1 MLFSVFVFLHLP
13 LVEFNLFGER
23 FVVGFRK
30 IGPVSYLV
38 ILVSEV
44 IDFLLELSGELLDF
58 KTSYVL
64 FVLGTQGRM
73 DFFLYPH
80 LIVQVIILVS
90 QKRYLREQSLLAG
103 CWLLGD

>member
-1 MLFSVFVFLHLP
+1 M
-13 LVEFNLFGER
+13 
-23 FVVGFRK
+23 
-30 IGPVSYLV
+30 
-38 ILVSEV
+38 

-80 LIVQVIILVS
+80 LILQVIILVS

-103 CWLLGD
+103 CWLLGDEGEAWSGWALLFYPELPVDFL